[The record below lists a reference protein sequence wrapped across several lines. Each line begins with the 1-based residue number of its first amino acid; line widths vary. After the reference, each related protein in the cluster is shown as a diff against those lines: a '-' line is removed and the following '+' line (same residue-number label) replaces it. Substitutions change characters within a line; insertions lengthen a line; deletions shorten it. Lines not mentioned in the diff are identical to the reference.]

1 MQVTDG
7 FNKIINNN
15 RMKNIFTLFIAFG
28 IMVFSFTGCIDES
41 IATSYATGDQ
51 IGGSETALE
60 SLANST
66 AAFMYSYNYFG
77 TSSNQ
82 EFGYPAMMIIRD
94 ALTDCPYVTTNYNH
108 FNTPWAS
115 LADFSSGRAKQPWRY
130 YYRMILNANNTI
142 IAIGNPEEATEKIQQ
157 FYGNAL
163 VYRAMAYLDL
173 MRMYEYK
180 KTGVQTLDSEAEN
193 RGIYGLTTVIIDE
206 NFDDSNAKENP
217 RVPFYQ
223 MYRFIMN
230 DLNKAEKYLNKY
242 NRDSKIRADLSVV
255 QAYKA
260 RLWLE
265 IATRFQKYPQ
275 DLQTQL
281 SHEDDEELT
290 IYDKLGITTAN
301 ECYQK
306 AAQYARLVINEYTP
320 LSESEWHSLTN
331 GFNDAKSASWI
342 FAITINSIDA
352 VYSRVNNF
360 YSNCVT
366 EYSRG
371 YSRSQYHCYRMIDK
385 RLYDQID
392 DNDWRKVTWIA
403 PNDAGTKP
411 TPPQYHT
418 LLDETEWALRDAYVG
433 FKFRPNDGDIS
444 ENYTNA
450 LQVDFPIMR
459 VEEMYFIEA
468 EAKAYTEG
476 LSSGINALASFLNTY
491 RYKGST
497 YEISPNNVEDFVDNY
512 LITQKRIEL
521 WGEGLS
527 FFDIK
532 RRELAIARGYKD
544 SNWISSY
551 RYNSLPGYT
560 PSWLNLYLPNEGE
573 ASLNSG
579 IKLNPD
585 PQVYDV
591 YDLWVE

>member
-1 MQVTDG
+1 
-7 FNKIINNN
+7 
-15 RMKNIFTLFIAFG
+15 MKNIYIKLILLS
-28 IMVFSFTGCIDES
+28 ILVFSFAGCIEDS
-41 IATSYATGDQ
+41 IATDYATGDQ

-77 TSSNQ
+77 TMSAQ
-82 EFGYPAMMIIRD
+82 EFGYPAMMIMRD

-108 FNTPWAS
+108 FSTPWGS
-115 LADFSSGRAKQPWRY
+115 LVDFSSSRAKQPWRY

-142 IAIGNPEEATEKIQQ
+142 MAIENPEEASERIQQ

-163 VYRAMAYLDL
+163 VYRALSYMDL

-180 KTGVQTLDSEAEN
+180 KTGVGQLDSEAEG
-193 RGIYGLTTVIIDE
+193 REIYGLTTVIIDE
-206 NFDDSNAKENP
+206 NFDDKNAENNP

-230 DLNKAEKYLNKY
+230 DLNKAEEYLTGY
-242 NRDSKIRADLSVV
+242 TRSSKIRADLSVV
-255 QAYKA
+255 QSLKA

-265 IATRFQKYPQ
+265 IATRFQKHPE

-281 SHEDDEELT
+281 NYENDEELA
-290 IYDKLGITTAN
+290 IYDKLGVATAS
-301 ECYQK
+301 ECYQN
-306 AAQYARLVINEYTP
+306 AAQYARLVIDKYTP
-320 LSESEWHSLTN
+320 LSEGQWHSLTN
-331 GFNDAKSASWI
+331 GFNDSKVNSWV

-352 VYSRVNNF
+352 VYSRVDNF

-366 EYSRG
+366 EFSRG
-371 YSRSQYHCYRMIDK
+371 YSRSQYHSYRMIDK
-385 RLYDQID
+385 RLYDKID
-392 DNDWRKVTWIA
+392 DADWRKVTWIDPA
-403 PNDAGTKP
+403 DAGKKS
-411 TPPQYHT
+411 TPEKYHT
-418 LLDETEWALRDAYVG
+418 LLDNAEWALRDAFVG
-433 FKFRPNDGDIS
+433 FKFRPNEGDVS
-444 ENYTNA
+444 DDYKNA
-450 LQVDFPIMR
+450 LQVDYPIIR

-468 EAKAYTEG
+468 EAKTYSEG
-476 LSSGINALASFLNTY
+476 LSSGISALSSFLNTY
-491 RYKGST
+491 RYKGGEYDVTPSG
-497 YEISPNNVEDFVDNY
+497 VDDFIDNH

-532 RRELAIARGYKD
+532 RRELAITRGYTK

-551 RYNSLPGYT
+551 RYNSTPGYT

-573 ASLNSG
+573 ASLNKA

-591 YDLWVE
+591 YNLWTE